1 MEPEELAAR
10 LAENPVFRHLQP
22 EERYFLADRAQALTL
37 NKGMVLG
44 HQGQVWPRAAYLG
57 DAAGQWCLLAPSGKR
72 QVVFRLGPGAV
83 VWGHSLFDGQPLPA
97 SFEIVEPGTVYCW
110 PGEVLLPVLLRRPEA
125 LWALVG
131 EMVGWM
137 RRVRETIY
145 SLAFQ
150 AVLHRVARV
159 LLQAYPAA
167 EGLRVPRSLTLDEM
181 AAMVGTSR
189 EFVSRVLQH
198 LDREGIVRVGRRY
211 LVFTD
216 RQRLEQLAQGD

>member
-1 MEPEELAAR
+1 M
-10 LAENPVFRHLQP
+10 
-22 EERYFLADRAQALTL
+22 
-37 NKGMVLG
+37 
-44 HQGQVWPRAAYLG
+44 WPRAAYLH

-83 VWGHSLFDGQPLPA
+83 VWGHSLFDHAPLPA
-97 SFEIVEPGTVYCW
+97 SFEITRTGTAWVW
-110 PGEVLLPVLLRRPEA
+110 SRDSLIPILQAHPTA
-125 LWALVG
+125 LWDLLQ
-131 EMVGWM
+131 ELLGWM
-137 RRVRETIY
+137 RRVRDTMY

-150 AVLHRVARV
+150 TVVHRVARV
-159 LLQAYPAA
+159 LLETYPPL
-167 EGLRVPRSLTLDEM
+167 EGVRIPRTLTLDDM

-189 EFVSRVLQH
+189 EFVSRVLQQ